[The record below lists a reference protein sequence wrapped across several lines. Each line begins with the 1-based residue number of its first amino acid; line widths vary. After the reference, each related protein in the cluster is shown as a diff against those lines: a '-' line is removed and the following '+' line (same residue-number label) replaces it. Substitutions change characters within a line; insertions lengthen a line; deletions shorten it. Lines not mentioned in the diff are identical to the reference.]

1 MFIIINIL
9 VIISISI
16 VIVFPIL
23 LLLLLLLLLIVL
35 SSLLLLLSI
44 TITITITII
53 TVKII
58 ITFNVI
64 YLMVVKNNIFTF
76 QNRSLGGVPKY
87 IFLKSMQNQQQ
98 QIEIASSYML
108 LDVYICLCYQLNF
121 HKKLGF
127 FMSISV
133 DL

>member
-16 VIVFPIL
+16 VIVFPI
-23 LLLLLLLLLIVL
+23 LLLLLLLLIVL

>member
-16 VIVFPIL
+16 VIVFPI

-64 YLMVVKNNIFTF
+64 YLMVVKNSIFTF

>member
-16 VIVFPIL
+16 VIVFPI

-87 IFLKSMQNQQQ
+87 ILLKSMQNQQQ